1 MFDKALN
8 SLIGLTIICASAALA
23 VFAAGFALY
32 ALALPQ
38 LGPPGAAAAV
48 SGLAAVI
55 VAIAGFAR
63 MRRNKDKEREAALA
77 QSELSSAFPEPI
89 RGLMQRHPLAAIAVT
104 VLGGLVAARNPRII
118 RELVSALRT
127 HRH

>member
-8 SLIGLTIICASAALA
+8 SLISVTIVCASAALA

-38 LGPPGAAAAV
+38 LGPAGAAAVVAA
-48 SGLAAVI
+48 LAALL
-55 VAIAGFAR
+55 VAIVGAVR
-63 MRRNKDKEREAALA
+63 LLRSKDKEREAALA
-77 QSELSSAFPEPI
+77 QSELTSAFPEPI

>member
-32 ALALPQ
+32 ALALPE

-48 SGLAAVI
+48 AGVAAIVVAVAGLLH
-55 VAIAGFAR
+55 

-127 HRH
+127 HRN